1 MRCKYYI
8 CNPFYT
14 CFFKYFNTF
23 FRWWDR
29 FGGGRTEH
37 QTVVTDEDKYD
48 EMGIYYSDKIPYD
61 GYQGD
66 DVPGSP
72 KWRQPLWKR
81 ICKVLLKND
90 YWCKELS
97 FSQVKGEY
105 ERLEALKE
113 KYRDL

>member
-1 MRCKYYI
+1 
-8 CNPFYT
+8 
-14 CFFKYFNTF
+14 
-23 FRWWDR
+23 
-29 FGGGRTEH
+29 
-37 QTVVTDEDKYD
+37 
-48 EMGIYYSDKIPYD
+48 MGIYYSDKIPYD

-66 DVPGSP
+66 DVPDSP